1 MGILSGRTAI
11 VTGAASGIGRAIAL
25 RLGKEG
31 AWIAVVDLDENGA
44 RAVVKEIE
52 SGGGSGGAFKAD
64 VTDFGAVQ
72 GCVQQIETARGA
84 VDVLVNN
91 AGWDLILP
99 FSEMTEDFWNKV
111 IAINYKGPV
120 HFSRA
125 VVDGMIRNKK
135 GKIISIS
142 SDAGRVGSSG
152 ESVYAGCKAAIIG
165 LSKTLA
171 RELARHQITVN
182 VVCPGP
188 TDTPFLKRVTGGEM
202 GAKVIDAMIKA
213 TPLRRLAKPEDIAG
227 AVVYFASPDADFVTG
242 QVLSVS
248 GGLTMAG

>member
-1 MGILSGRTAI
+1 MGVLQGKTAI
-11 VTGAASGIGRAIAL
+11 VTGGASGIGRAIAG
-25 RLGKEG
+25 RLAQEG
-31 AWIAVVDLDENGA
+31 AWVGVVDLNEEGA
-44 RAVVKEIE
+44 LEAVKEIE
-52 SGGGSGGAFKAD
+52 SRGGAGGAFRAD
-64 VTDFGAVQ
+64 ITQYAAVQ
-72 GCVQQIETARGA
+72 SCVTKIEEARGSI
-84 VDVLVNN
+84 DVLVNN
-91 AGWDLILP
+91 AGWDMILP
-99 FSEMTEDFWNKV
+99 FAEMTEDYWNKV
-111 IAINYKGPV
+111 IDINYKGPL
-120 HFSRA
+120 HLCRA
-125 VVDGMIRNKK
+125 VVEGMIRNKK

-152 ESVYAGCKAAIIG
+152 ESVYAGCKAAIIA

-171 RELARHQITVN
+171 RELARHQVTVN

-227 AVVYFASPDADFVTG
+227 AVLYFASPDADFVTG

-248 GGLTMAG
+248 GGLTMVG